1 VQRAVRDQRQ
11 ENNYLGGKCLV
22 PDVAVCGG
30 MTDFPEALREWRRT
44 RRFSQ
49 LELATEADV
58 SARHIAFLETG
69 RARPSPAMIGRLGD
83 ALRIPL
89 AARNQMLTLAGFAT
103 RYPGRQWDAT
113 EMAPIR
119 AALEHTLERHAPYP
133 GIAIDRLWTVVRL
146 NRPAQTLFAQIGIVE
161 GGSLLDLMA
170 SDELPPLIEN
180 WPEVAHHAAQRLRT
194 ESAAQ
199 GGAPKLDRLA
209 DKLLKVPGVGQKP
222 IGPVV
227 PTIYRA
233 GTMRLS
239 LFAIVAQFGT
249 PEDLALDDLKIELF
263 FPADPETE
271 QALRAMQA

>member
-1 VQRAVRDQRQ
+1 
-11 ENNYLGGKCLV
+11 
-22 PDVAVCGG
+22 
-30 MTDFPEALREWRRT
+30 MTDFPDALKVWRRT

-49 LELATEADV
+49 LELAAEANV

-69 RARPSPAMIGRLGD
+69 RARPSPAMIGRLGE
-83 ALRIPL
+83 ALQIPL

-103 RYPGRQWDAT
+103 RYPARQWDAS

-119 AALEHTLERHAPYP
+119 AALEHTLEQHAPYP
-133 GIAIDRLWTVVRL
+133 GIAIDRMWTVVRL
-146 NRPAQTLFAQIGIVE
+146 NRPAKFLFGQLGMVE
-161 GGSLLDLMA
+161 GSSLLDLMA

-180 WPEVAHHAAQRLRT
+180 WPDVAHHAAQRLRT

-199 GGAPKLDRLA
+199 GGVTNLDRLA
-209 DKLLKVPGVGQKP
+209 EKLAAVPGGSGKP
-222 IGPVV
+222 IGPVT
-227 PTIYRA
+227 PTIYRT

-239 LFAIVAQFGT
+239 LFAIIAQFGT

-271 QALRAMQA
+271 QTLRAMQA

>member
-1 VQRAVRDQRQ
+1 
-11 ENNYLGGKCLV
+11 
-22 PDVAVCGG
+22 

-49 LELATEADV
+49 LELAAEADV

-69 RARPSPAMIGRLGD
+69 RARPSPDMIGRLSE
-83 ALRIPL
+83 ALQIPL
-89 AARNQMLTLAGFAT
+89 AARNRMLTLAGFAT
-103 RYPGRQWDAT
+103 RYPARQLDAA

-133 GIAIDRLWTVVRL
+133 GIAIDRMWTVVRL
-146 NRPAQTLFAQIGIVE
+146 NRPAQMLFGQIGLAE

-170 SDELPPLIEN
+170 SEALPPLIEN

-194 ESAAQ
+194 ESMAQ
-199 GGAPKLDRLA
+199 GGSPRLDRLA
-209 DKLLKVPGVGQKP
+209 RQLAAVPGAGHKP

-233 GTMRLS
+233 GAMRLS
-239 LFAIVAQFGT
+239 LFAIIAQFGT

-263 FPADPETE
+263 FPADLETE
-271 QALRAMQA
+271 EALRAMEA

>member
-1 VQRAVRDQRQ
+1 
-11 ENNYLGGKCLV
+11 
-22 PDVAVCGG
+22 
-30 MTDFPEALREWRRT
+30 MSDFPDALKVWRRT

-49 LELATEADV
+49 LELAAEANV

-69 RARPSPAMIGRLGD
+69 RARPSPAMIGRLGE
-83 ALRIPL
+83 ALQIPL

-103 RYPGRQWDAT
+103 RYPARQWDVS

-119 AALEHTLERHAPYP
+119 AALEHTLEQHDPYP
-133 GIAIDRLWTVVRL
+133 GIAIDRMWTVVRL
-146 NRPAQTLFAQIGIVE
+146 NRPAQVLFGQLGMAE
-161 GGSLLDLMA
+161 GSSMLDLMA

-180 WPEVAHHAAQRLRT
+180 WPDVAHHAAQRLRT

-199 GGAPKLDRLA
+199 GGVAKLDRLA
-209 DKLLKVPGVGQKP
+209 ERLAAVPGGSGKP
-222 IGPVV
+222 IGPVT
-227 PTIYRA
+227 PTIYRT

-239 LFAIVAQFGT
+239 LFAIIAQFGT

-271 QALRAMQA
+271 LALRAMSDEP

>member
-1 VQRAVRDQRQ
+1 
-11 ENNYLGGKCLV
+11 
-22 PDVAVCGG
+22 
-30 MTDFPEALREWRRT
+30 MSDFPDALKVWRRT

-49 LELATEADV
+49 LELAAEANV

-69 RARPSPAMIGRLGD
+69 RARPSPAMIGRLGE
-83 ALRIPL
+83 ALQIPL

-103 RYPGRQWDAT
+103 RYPARQWDVS

-119 AALEHTLERHAPYP
+119 AALEHTLEQHAPYP
-133 GIAIDRLWTVVRL
+133 GIAIDGMWTVVRL
-146 NRPAQTLFAQIGIVE
+146 NRPAQVLFGQLGMAE
-161 GGSLLDLMA
+161 GSSMLDLMA

-180 WPEVAHHAAQRLRT
+180 WPDVAHHAAQRLRT

-199 GGAPKLDRLA
+199 GGVAKLDRLA
-209 DKLLKVPGVGQKP
+209 ERLAAVPGGSGKP
-222 IGPVV
+222 IGPVT
-227 PTIYRA
+227 PTIYRT

-239 LFAIVAQFGT
+239 LFAIIAQFGT

-271 QALRAMQA
+271 LALRAMSDEP

>member
-1 VQRAVRDQRQ
+1 
-11 ENNYLGGKCLV
+11 
-22 PDVAVCGG
+22 
-30 MTDFPEALREWRRT
+30 MSDFPDALKVWRRT

-49 LELATEADV
+49 LELAAEANV

-69 RARPSPAMIGRLGD
+69 RARPSPAMIGRLGE
-83 ALRIPL
+83 ALQIPL

-103 RYPGRQWDAT
+103 RYPARQWDVS

-119 AALEHTLERHAPYP
+119 AALEHTLEQHAPYP
-133 GIAIDRLWTVVRL
+133 GIAIDGMWTVVRL
-146 NRPAQTLFAQIGIVE
+146 NRPAQVLFGQLGMAE
-161 GGSLLDLMA
+161 GSSMLDLMA

-180 WPEVAHHAAQRLRT
+180 WPDVAHHAAQRLRT

-199 GGAPKLDRLA
+199 GGVAKLDRLA
-209 DKLLKVPGVGQKP
+209 ERLAAVSGGSGKP
-222 IGPVV
+222 IGPVT
-227 PTIYRA
+227 PTIYRT

-239 LFAIVAQFGT
+239 LFAIIAQFGT

-271 QALRAMQA
+271 LALRAMSDEP